1 MNEQTLGQRIA
12 AERKK
17 LGLSQEALGEKMGVS
32 RQAISKWESD
42 GAVPEIEKLIAM
54 SKLFGVSLGWLLGVE
69 EANPNQPADL
79 SEEQIQLIR
88 QMIPQPVQPRKTSQ
102 IIAAVLSAAA
112 LVIAAI
118 ALATGLRQPSLPDYN
133 QQISNLQSQCQ
144 YLQDTVLTLTHRLET
159 MSEANAEVLLLD
171 HTIQFGGI
179 QENGTGRVHFSA
191 VPKEWLPGQTAAL
204 SILRNGTVVTEVPC
218 TLTGAACT
226 ATLDLPLEDGYEY
239 RFVLTYSDGSQK
251 FHLLE
256 DAGCRDLKRGTSIQ
270 LEYWNVPHAT
280 YRRTTLE
287 IDELDICFT
296 MPVLTAEYKN
306 AAWEDIAYGLSVNS
320 QVVERHSL
328 FEDGIMGDEERHN
341 IDSTTWFSSVMFHDL
356 KLQNGDR
363 VDLTFEASLTTG
375 ESTAVVMNSWI
386 YENGKLTETH

>member
-69 EANPNQPADL
+69 EVNAPQPTNL
-79 SEEQIQLIR
+79 SEAQMALIR
-88 QMIPQPVQPRKTSQ
+88 RMIPQQPQPRKLSSL
-102 IIAAVLSAAA
+102 IAAGLSAAA
-112 LVIAAI
+112 LVVATI
-118 ALATGLRQPSLPDYN
+118 ALSIGLRQPTIPDYT

-144 YLQDTVLTLTHRLET
+144 YLQDTVLSLTSRLET

-179 QENGTGRVHFSA
+179 QEDGAGRVQFSA

-204 SILRNGTVVTEVPC
+204 SVLRNGTVVTEVPC

-226 ATLDLPLEDGYEY
+226 ATVDLPLEDGYEY
-239 RFVLTYSDGSQK
+239 RFVLTYADGSQK

-256 DAGCRDLKRGTSIQ
+256 DAGCRDLKQGTSIQ
-270 LEYWNVPHAT
+270 LECWHVPHAT
-280 YRRTTLE
+280 YRRTALE

-296 MPVLTAEYKN
+296 MPYLTAEYQN
-306 AAWEDIAYGLSVNS
+306 AAWEDVAYGLSVNG
-320 QVVERHSL
+320 QMAERHSL
-328 FEDGIMGDEERHN
+328 FEDGIVEEQERYH
-341 IDSTTWFSSVMFHDL
+341 IDQSIWFSNLFFQDL
-356 KLQNGDR
+356 TLQNGDR

-375 ESTAVVMNSWI
+375 ESTTLTLGSWI
-386 YENGKLTETH
+386 CENGKLNEIH